1 MPNPYIVGIAVIGEQ
16 FYGREELIDKVLTS
30 GRIHF
35 CLMGNRRIGKTSF
48 LRHLEFLVKNEYPNL
63 IGVYWELQACQSE
76 EDLTEQLKNGLL
88 DAEASLETAGLDYD
102 ELESSENLLTLLK
115 RLKREVIR
123 ANKKVL
129 LLVDEAESLIDVGKA
144 DKAFLGR
151 LRTMMQDATFV
162 RTILCG
168 ARHLSEVNQIDLDGP
183 RFLDGFE
190 PVLFVSSLTDT
201 DADALIA
208 QNHTGQGLQ
217 VSDEMATNIK
227 EKTNRH
233 PYLIQSICAYL
244 YDHQMDLKE
253 ACDYVMKQ
261 GMAEKA
267 FADDYRYLAP
277 VEKQILMFIY
287 QVKSATFQQIQ
298 GQVGLDT
305 VSLKRLLVTLDAC
318 GYIKKPDSGYRMANE
333 FFTRWLRRNEARLR
347 DLPLVVSDAAI
358 LSFKFE

>member
-1 MPNPYIVGIAVIGEQ
+1 MTNWKRVKTYLP
-16 FYGREELIDKVLTS
+16 L
-30 GRIHF
+30 
-35 CLMGNRRIGKTSF
+35 LM
-48 LRHLEFLVKNEYPNL
+48 
-63 IGVYWELQACQSE
+63 
-76 EDLTEQLKNGLL
+76 
-88 DAEASLETAGLDYD
+88 
-102 ELESSENLLTLLK
+102 
-115 RLKREVIR
+115 RLKRGVNR
-123 ANKKVL
+123 ANKKAL

-168 ARHLSEVNQIDLDGP
+168 ARHLSEVNQINLGGP

-208 QNHTGQGLQ
+208 QSQTGQGLQ
-217 VSDEMATNIK
+217 VSSEIATEIK

-244 YDHQMDLKE
+244 YDHQMDLKK

-277 VEKQILMFIY
+277 VEKQILIFIY
-287 QVKSATFQQIQ
+287 QVALNPDLIGAKNVTFRQIQ

-305 VSLKRLLVTLDAC
+305 DSLNRLLVTLDAC
-318 GYIKKPDSGYRMANE
+318 GYIKKSDSGYRMANE
-333 FFTRWLRRNEARLR
+333 FFTRWLMRNETRLR
-347 DLPLVVSDAAI
+347 EMPSVVSDAAI

>member
-16 FYGREELIDKVLTS
+16 FYGREELIDKVLSS

-48 LRHLEFLVKNEYPNL
+48 LRHLEFLVKDEHPNL
-63 IGVYWELQACQSE
+63 IGVYWDLQACQSE

-88 DAEASLETAGLDYD
+88 DAETSLEEAGLDYD
-102 ELESSENLLTLLK
+102 ELEASENLLTLLK
-115 RLKREVIR
+115 QLRQGVIR
-123 ANKKVL
+123 ANKKLL

-144 DKAFLGR
+144 DKAFLRR
-151 LRTMMQDATFV
+151 LRTIMQDATFV

-168 ARHLSEVNQIDLDGP
+168 ARHLSEINQINLGGP
-183 RFLDGFE
+183 CFLNGFE

-201 DADALIA
+201 NADALIA
-208 QNHTGQGLQ
+208 QNHTGQGLK
-217 VSDEMATNIK
+217 VSDEMAAEIK

-244 YDHQMDLKE
+244 YDHQMDLKK
-253 ACDYVMKQ
+253 ACDYVMNQ

-287 QVKSATFQQIQ
+287 QAKSATFRQIQ
-298 GQVGLDT
+298 EQVGLDT
-305 VSLKRLLVTLDAC
+305 ASLNRLLVTLDAC
-318 GYIKKPDSGYRMANE
+318 GYIKKTDSGYCMANE
-333 FFTRWLRRNEARLR
+333 FFTRWLKRNEARLR
-347 DLPLVVSDAAI
+347 ELPSVVSDAAI